1 MDDVRKAARER
12 AARTKSAPV
21 GTSFETER
29 QRSKNALVKQIKSQ
43 DGRNVHM
50 IAAATEAPQEDKIL
64 RVAAYCRVS
73 TDDIDQAI
81 SIHLQIQHYMKK
93 IKENPNWKYVG
104 CYVDDGFSGTNTDH
118 RQGFRKLM
126 KDAMDGK
133 IDMIITK
140 AVSRFARNLM
150 DCIGWVEALQN
161 HDPPVRVFFEQ
172 ENLDT
177 MSQTSG
183 IILFVLAMVAQ
194 EESHMKSEAILLSL
208 EWRFSRGRFLTPRLF
223 GYDNAE
229 IPDGFG
235 GKKKVLS
242 VNEDEARVV
251 RWMYSSLLNGA
262 TPEEIAENLTDLAI
276 PTGGRRRDGTLNTHW
291 SGNGVVS
298 ILRNEKHCGDVLA
311 RKTYTPNYKDHK
323 SKKNNGKKNKY
334 FQPDHHEAIVS
345 RSMWNAAQRIL
356 NSRRYGHDGSYLPMQ
371 IIDHGA
377 LTGFISMNRAW
388 AGFDFE
394 DYYRAGQIAM
404 GILDEELEVDL
415 ETEYLP
421 EGGRR
426 IGGLVDDHGIAQI
439 ARDLT
444 AAEQEI
450 KDELEGKMTGE
461 TEDQSNEEAEKT
473 FQVVSGNMFNRDREP
488 SLRITT
494 KGITFNKSCILKLP
508 GTETVEFL
516 FNPVERMVVVRPC
529 SPSHPNAI
537 SWTGKYKSAAP
548 LVKVIYESMGWE
560 NEYYFRI
567 PCRCVKGK
575 YPSAFGDTVLVFDLD
590 NYVGQTTSK
599 KEEAIIAKKE
609 KTNNESVREEA
620 KSYYY
625 PPDEDEPQ
633 EISEIEARFQQA
645 VETNKKYFG
654 TPIHLHE
661 PGIRNLTGD
670 TSTVGWEMMTEARP
684 LDITHTVDEKAVNK
698 LLHEIRENPPA
709 LPSTREAYPDGPIDV
724 PSTTTED

>member
-1 MDDVRKAARER
+1 MDDVRRTAEER
-12 AARTKSAPV
+12 AKRPKTAPV
-21 GTSFETER
+21 GASFESER
-29 QRSKNALVKQIKSQ
+29 QRSKNALVKQLDSM
-43 DGRNVHM
+43 DGRNVRK
-50 IAAATEAPQEDKIL
+50 IAAVADAPQEEKIL

-81 SIHLQIQHYMKK
+81 SIHLQIQEYKKK
-93 IKENPNWKYVG
+93 ILANPNWKYVG
-104 CYVDDGFSGTNTDH
+104 TYVDDGFSGTNTEH
-118 RQGFRKLM
+118 RQGFQKLM

-223 GYDNAE
+223 GYDKVE
-229 IPDGFG
+229 VPDGFG

-242 VNEDEARVV
+242 INEAEARVV
-251 RWMYSSLLNGA
+251 RWMYATLLNGG
-262 TPEEIAENLTDLAI
+262 TPEEMADVLTEMAI
-276 PTGGRRRDGTLNTHW
+276 PTGGRRRDRTLNTHW
-291 SGNGVVS
+291 TANGIIS
-298 ILRNEKHCGDVLA
+298 IMRNERYCGDVLA

-345 RSMWNAAQRIL
+345 RAAWNAAQRIL
-356 NSRRYGHDGSYLPMQ
+356 NSRRYHHEGAYLPMR

-377 LTGFISMNRAW
+377 LTGYISMNRTW
-388 AGFDFE
+388 GGFDFE

-404 GILDEELEVDL
+404 GMLDEELEADL

-450 KDELEGKMTGE
+450 KDELEGREVEE
-461 TEDQSNEEAEKT
+461 TEAQSREDAVKA
-473 FQVVSGNMFNRDREP
+473 FQVVSGDMFSRLHDP
-488 SLRITT
+488 VIRITT
-494 KGITFNKSCILKLP
+494 NGITFNKSCTSKLP
-508 GTETVEFL
+508 RATHVELL
-516 FNPVERMVVVRPC
+516 FNPVERMIVVRPC
-529 SPSHPNAI
+529 REDHPNAI
-537 SWTGKYKSAAP
+537 AWDAKYKSASP
-548 LVKVIYESMGWE
+548 LTKVIYDSMGWE
-560 NEYYFRI
+560 TDYSFRV
-567 PCRCVKGK
+567 PCQSVSHDKSSL
-575 YPSAFGDTVLVFDLD
+575 YSDTVLVFDLD
-590 NYVGQTTSK
+590 NFIGRATAKSDEV
-599 KEEAIIAKKE
+599 IMAKKE
-609 KTNNESVREEA
+609 DELETEQREDA
-620 KSYYY
+620 KSFYY
-625 PPDEDEPQ
+625 PPDEDVPQ
-633 EISEIEARFQQA
+633 EIQEMEEKFQQA
-645 VETNKKYFG
+645 VEANKKIFG
-654 TPIHLHE
+654 TPVFEHDSS
-661 PGIRNLTGD
+661 IRGFGSESSED
-670 TSTVGWEMMTEARP
+670 GWDMMMEARP
-684 LDITHTVDEKAVNK
+684 LDITHKVDAEALDD
-698 LLHEIRENPPA
+698 LLMEIMEDPPA
-709 LPSTREAYPDGPIDV
+709 MPEAKPIYPQPTIVVDPPRQGV
-724 PSTTTED
+724 